1 MEKKLAGIIVGKVK
15 PSEYSTVALKSSEGE
30 TILIKIYSKDVDIDF
45 DLDNNV
51 LIKNINK
58 LLIEGK
64 NQIEQFE
71 NSTEEIENEKIINCL
86 KGIITALEEINLE
99 AEKFIITAKN
109 FRVGSSEDIQLLS
122 KEVLLGSLEDVTGLD
137 LDNEENVE
145 YDYVV
150 TKNKLERWW
159 GEKMKP
165 VLAQLNNFIGKY
177 NESMVKYSVHTHGMV
192 PPPLDGKEFTGY
204 QDTNNDANNLTDLVS
219 SKTTK
224 TI

>member
-58 LLIEGK
+58 LLVEGK

-99 AEKFIITAKN
+99 AEKFIITSKN
-109 FRVGSSEDIQLLS
+109 FKVGSSEDIQLLS
-122 KEVLLGSLEDVTGLD
+122 KEVILGSLEDVTGLNED
-137 LDNEENVE
+137 DEENFE

-150 TKNKLERWW
+150 TKRKLETWW
-159 GEKMKP
+159 TDKMKP
-165 VLAQLNNFIGKY
+165 VMDKLNEHISNY
-177 NESMVKYSVHTHGMV
+177 NDSILKYSTHTHGMV
-192 PPPLDGKEFTGY
+192 PPPLDGKVTKNYGSISNA
-204 QDTNNDANNLTDLVS
+204 DSIGGLVS